1 MNFEL
6 TEEQRKAIK
15 SLGRAFKKCKDANV
29 VFYMIL
35 SQLVAYDGHV
45 VDTISFEKS
54 EYCMDESENSG
65 TYVDTHGF
73 NLESFADDPGMHF
86 IQLKEANK

>member
-29 VFYMIL
+29 VFYCCLEHIE
-35 SQLVAYDGHV
+35 AFDGNV
-45 VDTISFEKS
+45 VDTVNLDKS
-54 EYCMDESENSG
+54 DFCILDGNHGESVN
-65 TYVDTHGF
+65 THGYDMGA
-73 NLESFADDPGMHF
+73 FADDEGCHF
-86 IQLKEANK
+86 VHLIDE